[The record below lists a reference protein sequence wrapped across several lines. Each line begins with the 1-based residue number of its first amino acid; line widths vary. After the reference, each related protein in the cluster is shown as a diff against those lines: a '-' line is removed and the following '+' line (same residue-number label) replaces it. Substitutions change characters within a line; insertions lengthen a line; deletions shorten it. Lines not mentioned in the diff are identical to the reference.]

1 MALVA
6 RSSER
11 VKLSGLTGANRVEEG
26 WRATARGESQ
36 SGNRVSPKENRER
49 EELELWRAS
58 KRGRKSGEGGK
69 ENREEKG
76 KEEIK
81 GRRMGGGSGS
91 CAAIQ
96 QIFTLRRRFPLEELS
111 RDFAR

>member
-1 MALVA
+1 MKVKAA
-6 RSSER
+6 TAFPQKRIENERSS
-11 VKLSGLTGANRVEEG
+11 NC
-26 WRATARGESQ
+26 GEL
-36 SGNRVSPKENRER
+36 R
-49 EELELWRAS
+49 

-69 ENREEKG
+69 KNREEKG